1 MRNPWMRAGWALV
14 AAAVLL
20 PGWAGADPVAEAM
33 RAIVAKNG
41 AAVVQVKL
49 TVKQSYTMPEYGT
62 DVSEFTQEVTATV
75 ISPEGL
81 MVTSLMHTDPS
92 SWMDDMFAGED
103 GYSSKT
109 EITGLKALH
118 GEQEVDAEI
127 VLRDRD
133 LDLAFLRPV
142 TKPDA
147 PQAYVDLSGG
157 ATAQAFDEVV
167 TLHRLGKV
175 AQRLA
180 TANVMR
186 IGAVQERPRLTY
198 ILGEYS
204 GMGTPV
210 FLTSGACLGINVT
223 RILRGNGPNGMG
235 VHDEYDMNMASVVIP
250 GADILEIAKQAPAY
264 KTD

>member
-1 MRNPWMRAGWALV
+1 MRRSCCA
-14 AAAVLL
+14 
-20 PGWAGADPVAEAM
+20 
-33 RAIVAKNG
+33 
-41 AAVVQVKL
+41 
-49 TVKQSYTMPEYGT
+49 
-62 DVSEFTQEVTATV
+62 TATWIWPSRHGDEARGARPGGPV
-75 ISPEGL
+75 GRGDGPGL
-81 MVTSLMHTDPS
+81 R
-92 SWMDDMFAGED
+92 
-103 GYSSKT
+103 
-109 EITGLKALH
+109 
-118 GEQEVDAEI
+118 Q
-127 VLRDRD
+127 
-133 LDLAFLRPV
+133 
-142 TKPDA
+142 
-147 PQAYVDLSGG
+147 
-157 ATAQAFDEVV
+157 VV

-180 TANVMR
+180 TANVQR
-186 IGAVQERPRLTY
+186 IGAGQERPRLTY